1 LDVHF
6 IKYIGVTQMW
16 IYLGAQAVGHGLI
29 TLPTS
34 KRHQL
39 IINTKGK
46 DDADSS
52 DISSEVEPPKKS
64 PPKK

>member
-1 LDVHF
+1 
-6 IKYIGVTQMW
+6 MW

-29 TLPTS
+29 TLLTS

-39 IINTKGK
+39 IINTKDK
-46 DDADSS
+46 NDADSS
-52 DISSEVEPPKKS
+52 DISSEVEPPKKV